1 MERRTFER
9 LHAKLQAKLYYGEAT
24 YTGTVANLSENGMFI
39 CARMNIPVD
48 SMFPL
53 VLLQNGQSFKMDVR
67 VKRAVRTCVNHKD
80 PEEPGIGVMLL
91 NPPQDYLEFV
101 GKCRPLRQ

>member
-1 MERRTFER
+1 MERRVFER
-9 LHAKLQAKLYYGEAT
+9 LHAKLQAKLYYGEMT
-24 YTGTVANLSENGMFI
+24 YTGTVINLSENGMFI
-39 CARMNIPVD
+39 CSRMNIPVD

-80 PEEPGIGVMLL
+80 MEEPGIGVMLL
-91 NPPQDYLEFV
+91 NPPQDYIEFV
-101 GKCRPLRQ
+101 GKCRPL